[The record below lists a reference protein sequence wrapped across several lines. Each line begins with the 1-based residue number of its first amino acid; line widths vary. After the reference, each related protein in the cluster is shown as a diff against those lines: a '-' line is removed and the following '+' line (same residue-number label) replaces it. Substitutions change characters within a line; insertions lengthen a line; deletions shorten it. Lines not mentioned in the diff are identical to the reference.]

1 MCTMLHA
8 RLEKSRFRTAETW
21 TGTQILGLA
30 FILRSLFASHA
41 HAPAAVPHSQSRPRV
56 SQSEYSRRN
65 STPFGPG
72 VGP

>member
-8 RLEKSRFRTAETW
+8 HLEKSRFRTAETW

-41 HAPAAVPHSQSRPRV
+41 HAPAAVPHSQS
-56 SQSEYSRRN
+56 
-65 STPFGPG
+65 GPG
-72 VGP
+72 SHDHESVRVLAS